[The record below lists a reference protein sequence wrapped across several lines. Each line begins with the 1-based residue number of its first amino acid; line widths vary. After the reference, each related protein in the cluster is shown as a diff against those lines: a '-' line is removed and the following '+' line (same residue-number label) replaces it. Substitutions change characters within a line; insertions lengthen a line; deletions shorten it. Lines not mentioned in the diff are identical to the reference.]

1 MQIQGTARQ
10 LLSTQAAA
18 DGKPCE
24 PIVATLAV
32 LALDALIVILR
43 LAPLAQQ
50 VSQQRAAH
58 LTAPEQSA
66 ADQQPREFMVTVRA
80 FLAHGLFALVAVVL
94 RLAALVMQVCQQ
106 RAAHLAAPEQSAAD
120 QQPCEPIVAAL
131 VVLALDALIVILCLA
146 PLAQQMSQQRAAHL
160 AAPE

>member
-94 RLAALVMQVCQQ
+94 RLAPL
-106 RAAHLAAPEQSAAD
+106 AHEMRN
-120 QQPCEPIVAAL
+120 QQPAKAFLSQDAA
-131 VVLALDALIVILCLA
+131 
-146 PLAQQMSQQRAAHL
+146 
-160 AAPE
+160 